1 MTALNACL
9 TVARLAEAA
18 GDSVP
23 YLENVA
29 KIAVLV
35 FELLEVR
42 FNIFGCMDFVA
53 YVLHSKK
60 ERIRRMQ
67 RRSVRA
73 SRTRSLS
80 LIPSFACKES
90 MELPF
95 L

>member
-42 FNIFGCMDFVA
+42 FTFLVVWI
-53 YVLHSKK
+53 
-60 ERIRRMQ
+60 
-67 RRSVRA
+67 
-73 SRTRSLS
+73 LS
-80 LIPSFACKES
+80 LTCSIAKRKE
-90 MELPF
+90 
-95 L
+95 

>member
-42 FNIFGCMDFVA
+42 FNIFGCMDFVW
-53 YVLHSKK
+53 
-60 ERIRRMQ
+60 I
-67 RRSVRA
+67 
-73 SRTRSLS
+73 LS
-80 LIPSFACKES
+80 LTCSIAKRKE
-90 MELPF
+90 
-95 L
+95 